1 MDANTIIIDRFL
13 GGLYGVAIGDALG
26 APHEFARGKPKL
38 EYNGV
43 LQNQEVKVWMRN
55 HFMIIKPHSIT
66 DDTEMT
72 IVLLKSILDQ
82 NGYNRNHTIEK
93 YLQWANLE
101 NTPLG
106 KNTRMLMKG
115 VKTVKG
121 YQKRYDEMDTSTSQ
135 SNGTLM
141 RCYPLVLLPD
151 WKEASDVD
159 VNITNPNPVNRE
171 CNLIYLGLLQYFI
184 FGEKPILSCKCAEI
198 RKVIQSALDGQILDV
213 SVNKGWVVWPIYVS
227 LITLLNT
234 SSFEEGMDYINKH
247 FFGTLKHPSD
257 TDTIMAI
264 AGGLL
269 GARYGISKMEKEKK
283 TKKNIVLL
291 DKYFENNKSG
301 ERPALSQNL
310 IQRTKVWL
318 RDMKNEI

>member
-1 MDANTIIIDRFL
+1 MDNPTNLDRFL

-55 HFMIIKPHSIT
+55 HYMVIKPHSIT

-72 IVLLKSILDQ
+72 IVLLQSILDQ
-82 NGYNRNHTIEK
+82 KCYDRIYTIEK
-93 YLQWANLE
+93 YLKWANLKD
-101 NTPLG
+101 TPLG

-115 VKTVKG
+115 VKTVSG
-121 YQKRYDEMDTSTSQ
+121 YQKRYDEMNTSTSQ

-141 RCYPLVLLPD
+141 RCYPLVMLPN
-151 WKEASDVD
+151 WKEASDMDVD
-159 VNITNPNPVNRE
+159 ITNPNPVNRE
-171 CNLIYLGLLQYFI
+171 CNLIYLSLLRFFI
-184 FGEKPILSCKCAEI
+184 FGEKPILTCNSIEI
-198 RKVIQSALDGQILDV
+198 KKVIKSALDEQLLDV

-227 LITLLNT
+227 LITLLHT

-264 AGGLL
+264 TGGLL
-269 GARYGISKMEKEKK
+269 GARYGLDALTKEKN
-283 TKKNIVLL
+283 TKKNIRLL
-291 DKYFENNKSG
+291 EAYFEENKNE
-301 ERPALSQNL
+301 ERPVLTLDIA
-310 IQRTKVWL
+310 QRIKEWFEE
-318 RDMKNEI
+318 K